1 MLCLRSLLTAVLAVC
16 LWSSVVSA
24 FAGKKK
30 TRGKQNRVNF
40 SQLGYTLSAITMT
53 DTGFDGTLS
62 LVEPYNLYGD
72 DITPLQLKVLFESD
86 VSTNYPISPLPFL
99 HFVTKN
105 CLRVKI
111 FDPKQARWEV
121 PGVVVDRQAQRPQS
135 RDYVFLYSPPNQ
147 PFGFAVQRASTGDII
162 FNTSSCM
169 RPVFPTIRH
178 CKIY

>member
-1 MLCLRSLLTAVLAVC
+1 MYMLCLRSLLTAVLAVC

-86 VSTNYPISPLPFL
+86 VSTNYPYLTAILKFRITELSACKNIRSETGEVGSAWCCCRPTGTTASISGLCI
-99 HFVTKN
+99 FV
-105 CLRVKI
+105 
-111 FDPKQARWEV
+111 
-121 PGVVVDRQAQRPQS
+121 
-135 RDYVFLYSPPNQ
+135 
-147 PFGFAVQRASTGDII
+147 
-162 FNTSSCM
+162 
-169 RPVFPTIRH
+169 
-178 CKIY
+178 